1 MRALKA
7 VAQLGALALVFALL
21 GLLIWKVA
29 RDESP
34 DARIGQPA
42 PNFTLPQLENDQ
54 GSLSLASYRGKTV
67 VVNFWASWCGP
78 CRDEAP
84 LLQAASVAHRGNGV
98 VVLGVDTRDL
108 IDDARDFVAEYRLA
122 YPNVYDGGGSLWE
135 PWGLTGLPETFVL
148 DSRGRIV
155 AHVRGPIESAE
166 QLDEMI
172 ERARA

>member
-1 MRALKA
+1 VRALRA
-7 VAQLGALALVFALL
+7 LAQLGALALVFSLL
-21 GLLIWKVA
+21 GLLVWKVA
-29 RDESP
+29 RNDSA

-54 GSLSLASYRGKTV
+54 RSLSLASYRGKTV
-67 VVNFWASWCGP
+67 VINFWASWCGP
-78 CRDEAP
+78 CHEEAP
-84 LLQAASVAHRGNGV
+84 LLQSASVEHRDDGV
-98 VVLGVDTRDL
+98 VFIGIDTRDL
-108 IDDARDFVAEYRLA
+108 LDDARKFVAAYGIA

-135 PWGLTGLPETFVL
+135 QWGLTGLPETFVL